1 MGEENKASLEDLQAQ
16 LVKLKQENELLKTK
30 TETLEK
36 SNKETNENL
45 EKARK
50 LNADLILSKPV
61 NFPDDDSEEE
71 PEDTIDSIVDD
82 IVTKTN
88 ENYLKVYKNGTD

>member
-1 MGEENKASLEDLQAQ
+1 MGEESKASLEDLQAQ

-61 NFPDDDSEEE
+61 NFPDDDKEEE

>member
-1 MGEENKASLEDLQAQ
+1 MGEENKPSIEDMQAE

-61 NFPDDDSEEE
+61 NFPDDEEE
-71 PEDTIDSIVDD
+71 ESEDTIESIIDD
-82 IVTKTN
+82 VVTKTN

>member
-1 MGEENKASLEDLQAQ
+1 MGEESKASLEDLQAE

-30 TETLEK
+30 TDSLEK
-36 SNKETNENL
+36 SNKETSENL

-61 NFPDDDSEEE
+61 NFSDEDDKEES
-71 PEDTIDSIVDD
+71 EDTIESIVDEV
-82 IVTKTN
+82 VTKTN
-88 ENYLKVYKNGTD
+88 ENYLKVYKNDH

>member
-1 MGEENKASLEDLQAQ
+1 MGEENKASLEDLQSE
-16 LVKLKQENELLKTK
+16 LVKIKQENELLKAR

-36 SNKETNENL
+36 SNKETSENL

-61 NFPDDDSEEE
+61 NFSDEDDEGES
-71 PEDTIDSIVDD
+71 EDTIDSIVDE

-88 ENYLKVYKNGTD
+88 EKYLKVYNNDH